1 MSSRLTRQSP
11 TPSRV
16 LSLLTAA
23 ILMAG
28 SAPLLAAT
36 ADGQQTRNIGDYAF
50 AIPQQSLVSAL
61 NAFTAVTGWQVG
73 FSAELAQGWP
83 RPACAA
89 PCRRKPP
96 SIACWWG
103 PT

>member
-1 MSSRLTRQSP
+1 
-11 TPSRV
+11 V

-50 AIPQQSLVSAL
+50 AIPQQSLVSA
-61 NAFTAVTGWQVG
+61 
-73 FSAELAQGWP
+73 
-83 RPACAA
+83 
-89 PCRRKPP
+89 
-96 SIACWWG
+96 
-103 PT
+103 

>member
-1 MSSRLTRQSP
+1 MSSRLTRQSS

-36 ADGQQTRNIGDYAF
+36 ADSQPTRNIGDYAF
-50 AIPQQSLVSAL
+50 AIPS
-61 NAFTAVTGWQVG
+61 NPW
-73 FSAELAQGWP
+73 
-83 RPACAA
+83 
-89 PCRRKPP
+89 CRR
-96 SIACWWG
+96 
-103 PT
+103 